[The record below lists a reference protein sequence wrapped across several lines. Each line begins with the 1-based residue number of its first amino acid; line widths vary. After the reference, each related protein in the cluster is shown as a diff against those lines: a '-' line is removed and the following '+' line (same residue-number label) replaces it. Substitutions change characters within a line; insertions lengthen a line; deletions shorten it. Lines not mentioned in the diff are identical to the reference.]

1 MNELKL
7 LSIPVLA
14 AAGMALGAEE
24 AAVPAAVLTPAQE
37 AIFTINNVWV
47 LIGGMLV
54 VLVII
59 AVMERRGKGRC
70 NPHGGGD
77 CMPPE
82 L

>member
-14 AAGMALGAEE
+14 ATGMALGAEE

-54 VLVII
+54 FLMHLGF
-59 AVMERRGKGRC
+59 ATLEAG
-70 NPHGGGD
+70 
-77 CMPPE
+77 